1 MKSLYLFTFALFISI
16 TAFSQ
21 EAKKDTL
28 TVSEQFDRIYRISS
42 SYQEYKVVKKT
53 TFQGLKNNV
62 LDSIQLIDKELQ
74 LKNQKNSILKDSLQN
89 ANIILNTLDTDM
101 KLMIT
106 EKDSISLVGLQLNKS
121 TYNIIVWSII
131 FILIIMLSYF
141 IYQFKNSYV
150 ITSEAK
156 SNLLEAED
164 ELANFKKKSLER
176 EQKIRRQLQDEI
188 NKQRTS

>member
-16 TAFSQ
+16 IAFSQ

-42 SYQEYKVVKKT
+42 SYQEYKVIRKT

-89 ANIILNTLDTDM
+89 ANNILSTLDTDM

-106 EKDSISLVGLQLNKS
+106 EKDSISLVGLQLNKA
-121 TYNIIVWSII
+121 TYSIIVWSII

-164 ELANFKKKSLER
+164 ELAIFKKKSLER

>member
-1 MKSLYLFTFALFISI
+1 MKSHYLFIFALFISI
-16 TAFSQ
+16 AAFSQ

-42 SYQEYKVVKKT
+42 SYQEYKVIRKT

-89 ANIILNTLDTDM
+89 ANNILSTLDTDM

-121 TYNIIVWSII
+121 TYSIIVWSII
-131 FILIIMLSYF
+131 FILIITLLYF

-150 ITSEAK
+150 ITSEAR
-156 SNLLEAED
+156 SNLSEVEE
-164 ELANFKKKSLER
+164 ELAIFKKKSIER

-188 NKQRTS
+188 NKQRNL